1 VRLAAEGEFRILR
14 SAIPLYAR
22 DNREGAMGYKTILVH
37 CDAGRGT
44 AARLKVA
51 FDLAQRCDAHVVG
64 LHVRQAF
71 QAPAFTDAGPAMDSL
86 YRTYETVVKADEAMA
101 TAAFREA
108 VGSRGAFSEWRV
120 VDGYID
126 EILRAEARTA
136 DLVIVGQAEPDSPPT
151 ATPDDLAED
160 VAMAGECPVLIVPHI
175 GVAKPPGKTV
185 MLCWNA
191 SREAKRAATGA
202 LPLLKTAD
210 KVIVLVIDPKTG
222 AGHEE
227 PGADVAAWLARH
239 GVKVTVQ
246 RDTAADSDVGGV
258 ILSRAADH
266 DVDLIVMGIYGHS
279 RMREL
284 VLGGASRTLLA
295 SMTAPLLVAH

>member
-1 VRLAAEGEFRILR
+1 M
-14 SAIPLYAR
+14 S
-22 DNREGAMGYKTILVH
+22 YKTILVH

-44 AARLKVA
+44 AVRLEIA
-51 FDLAQRCDAHVVG
+51 FDLAQRFEAHVIG

-86 YRTYETVVKADEAMA
+86 YKTYETTVKADEAIA

-108 VGSRGAFSEWRV
+108 AGSKGVSREWRV
-120 VDGYID
+120 TDGYVD

-151 ATPDDLAED
+151 ATPADLAED
-160 VAMAGECPVLIVPHI
+160 VAVAGECPVLIVPHI

-185 MLCWNA
+185 MLCWNT

-202 LPLLKTAD
+202 LPLLTMAD
-210 KVIVLVIDPKTG
+210 KTIVLIIDPKRG
-222 AGHEE
+222 AGNEE
-227 PGADVAAWLARH
+227 PGANVATWLARH

-266 DVDLIVMGIYGHS
+266 DVDLIVMGVYGHS

>member
-1 VRLAAEGEFRILR
+1 M
-14 SAIPLYAR
+14 S
-22 DNREGAMGYKTILVH
+22 YKTILVH

-44 AARLKVA
+44 AVRLEIA
-51 FDLAQRCDAHVVG
+51 FDLAQRFEAHVIG

-86 YRTYETVVKADEAMA
+86 YKTYETTVKADEAIA

-108 VGSRGAFSEWRV
+108 AGSKGVSREWRV
-120 VDGYID
+120 TDGYVD

-136 DLVIVGQAEPDSPPT
+136 DLVIVGQDEPDSPPT
-151 ATPDDLAED
+151 ATPADLAED

-175 GVAKPPGKTV
+175 GVARPPGKTV
-185 MLCWNA
+185 MLCWNT

-202 LPLLKTAD
+202 LPLLTMAD
-210 KVIVLVIDPKTG
+210 KTIVLIIDPKRG
-222 AGHEE
+222 AGNEE
-227 PGADVAAWLARH
+227 PGADVASWLARH

>member
-1 VRLAAEGEFRILR
+1 M
-14 SAIPLYAR
+14 S
-22 DNREGAMGYKTILVH
+22 YKTILVH

-44 AARLKVA
+44 AVRLKVA
-51 FDLAQRCDAHVVG
+51 FDLGQRFDAHVIG

-71 QAPAFTDAGPAMDSL
+71 QAPAFTDAGPPMDSL
-86 YRTYETVVKADEAMA
+86 YRTYDAAVKADEAIA
-101 TAAFREA
+101 SAAFREA
-108 VGSRGAFSEWRV
+108 VGSKGVSSEWRV
-120 VDGYID
+120 ADGYVD
-126 EILRAEARTA
+126 EIVRAEARTA
-136 DLVIVGQAEPDSPPT
+136 DLAIVGQTESDPLPT
-151 ATPDDLAED
+151 ATPADLAED
-160 VAMAGECPVLIVPHI
+160 VAMAGECPVLIVPYI
-175 GVAKPPGKTV
+175 GVAKPPGTTV

-191 SREAKRAATGA
+191 SREAKRAASGA
-202 LPLLKTAD
+202 LPLLKAAD
-210 KVIVLVIDPKTG
+210 KVIVLIIDPRTG
-222 AGHEE
+222 ASGDE
-227 PGADVAAWLARH
+227 PGVDVASWLARH

>member
-1 VRLAAEGEFRILR
+1 
-14 SAIPLYAR
+14 
-22 DNREGAMGYKTILVH
+22 MGYKTILVH

-44 AARLKVA
+44 AERLKIA
-51 FDLAQRCDAHVVG
+51 LDMGRRFDAHVIG

-86 YRTYETVVKADEAMA
+86 YKTYETVVKADEAIAMA
-101 TAAFREA
+101 AYREA
-108 VGSRGAFSEWRV
+108 VGSKGVSSEWRV
-120 VDGYID
+120 ADGYVD
-126 EILRAEARTA
+126 EVVRAEARTA
-136 DLVIVGQAEPDSPPT
+136 DLTIVGQAETDPLPT
-151 ATPDDLAED
+151 ATPADLAED
-160 VAMAGECPVLIVPHI
+160 VAMAGECPVLIVPYI
-175 GVAKPPGKTV
+175 GVARPPGRTV

-191 SREAKRAATGA
+191 SREAKRAASGA

-210 KVIVLVIDPKTG
+210 KVIVLIIDPKPG
-222 AGHEE
+222 AGGEG
-227 PGADVAAWLARH
+227 PGVDVASWLARH

-279 RMREL
+279 RMREW

-295 SMTAPLLVAH
+295 SMTAPLLVTH